1 MCEGVGVFL
10 VGGRRQDKGVLLPA
24 LAVEGSPMTWEWK
37 SPVFSVG
44 WIVAL
49 VVMIAT
55 LLLGFMD
62 VMPKEWMLAIVALC
76 AVRL

>member
-1 MCEGVGVFL
+1 MRRRGLVPPASFWAEGT
-10 VGGRRQDKGVLLPA
+10 R
-24 LAVEGSPMTWEWK
+24 MTWEWK
-37 SPVFSVG
+37 APVFSVG
-44 WIVAL
+44 WLVAL

-62 VMPKEWMLAIVALC
+62 LMPKEWMLAIVALC